1 MVEMHPNVACST
13 MTVPPQ
19 LFQGLQC
26 HAHQNG
32 PGDVGDGEG
41 GCTNN
46 FPRNTAS
53 PLVKHM

>member
-1 MVEMHPNVACST
+1 MFRMIRLAGPQMVEMHPNVACST

-41 GCTNN
+41 G
-46 FPRNTAS
+46 
-53 PLVKHM
+53 